1 VDGVGKARQKANVV
15 NFWEGVGGW
24 GGEGGAGGS
33 LGELVAFRGCRI
45 KLFCLVVLGSNYF
58 DGEKENWEVK
68 RLSFR

>member
-15 NFWEGVGGW
+15 NFWEGVGGVGGW
-24 GGEGGAGGS
+24 GEGEAGGS

-58 DGEKENWEVK
+58 DGEKENWGL
-68 RLSFR
+68 RS